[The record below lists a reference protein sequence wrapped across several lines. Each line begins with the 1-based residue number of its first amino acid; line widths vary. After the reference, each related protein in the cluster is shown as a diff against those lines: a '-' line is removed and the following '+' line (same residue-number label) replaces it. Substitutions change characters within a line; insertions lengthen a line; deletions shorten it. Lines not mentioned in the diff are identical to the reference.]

1 MREGCCD
8 LRLMTDRIL
17 SMHQLGACTLVGG
30 GVTGFR
36 PRQLGLKPS
45 DLNAHVGKVSSEEKH
60 PPSDFG
66 YN

>member
-1 MREGCCD
+1 
-8 LRLMTDRIL
+8 MTD
-17 SMHQLGACTLVGG
+17 SMHGTGRG

-45 DLNAHVGKVSSEEKH
+45 DLNAHVGKVYSEEKR